1 MSIELSDMSPN
12 PNAAPIEGSKT
23 DRPFGRLLKFWR
35 GVHSQSQEK
44 LAHALQSSPRH
55 ISRLEN
61 GRVHP
66 SKEMVESIAQALSL
80 GERDAYH
87 LMISAGYMPVT
98 KGADFHAPELKWLR
112 KAMTLTLRAMDPYPA
127 TLMDS
132 SSNILMVNR
141 GWVGFYQDIIATE
154 SLNQV
159 SNHFDFLFSHQGAGN
174 FMSGWQDTLSVILM
188 SLQQAA
194 LLSGDPEKQAMLDRL
209 VASPNVPKDW
219 QQRGAKLEPMASFRI
234 QVEFKGELKKFFNV
248 SQTVGAL
255 GPNAFVSEPQLTVNT
270 LYPEDENLDL
280 AALTNRELKHPLLFY

>member
-1 MSIELSDMSPN
+1 MKASHNSTSPEDN
-12 PNAAPIEGSKT
+12 KN

-35 GVHSQSQEK
+35 GVHGQSQEK
-44 LAHALQSSPRH
+44 LADALDSSPRH

-66 SKEMVESIAQALSL
+66 SQAMVQGIARALSL
-80 GERDAYH
+80 GERDTCH
-87 LMISAGYMPVT
+87 LMISAGYMPAAKTVN
-98 KGADFHAPELKWLR
+98 FHAPELKWLR

-141 GWVGFYQDIIATE
+141 GWVGFYQNIIASE

-159 SNHFDFLFSHQGAGN
+159 NNHFDFLFSHPGAGN
-174 FMSGWQDTLSVILM
+174 FMGGWQDTLSVILM
-188 SLQQAA
+188 SLQQAV
-194 LLSGDPEKQAMLDRL
+194 LLSGDPEKQRMLDRL
-209 VASPNVPKDW
+209 ITSPNVPEDW
-219 QQRGAKLEPMASFRI
+219 QQRGAKLEPMASFRV
-234 QVEFKGELKKFFNV
+234 QVEFKGELQKFFNV

-270 LYPEDENLDL
+270 LYPEDEDLDL
-280 AALTNRELKHPLLFY
+280 SALTEGELKHPLLFY